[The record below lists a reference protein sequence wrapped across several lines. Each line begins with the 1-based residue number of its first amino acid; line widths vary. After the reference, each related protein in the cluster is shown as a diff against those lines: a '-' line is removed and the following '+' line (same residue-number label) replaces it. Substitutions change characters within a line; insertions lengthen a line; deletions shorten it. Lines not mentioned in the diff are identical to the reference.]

1 MKTTSESTGHRH
13 LRHTVLGYCFFPSTY
28 YLTSRFR
35 IDVLWIVDIQNAII
49 TFTKLILQNERH
61 YITKWPY
68 ISMLSVYGT
77 RKPMHQF
84 STTALTVAGVLEL
97 VLFCR
102 DNLQGRVTP
111 WITTI
116 TFRFTPTDNLMRMS
130 ETVGRAVRTCELH
143 SGSRREWNLQPCC
156 CEATAI
162 TTAPLCQSTN
172 SSGGKNMTV
181 WLRCF
186 EAQHTS
192 PSQVQSCRN
201 NSNLVV
207 RVVNQFKKNKK
218 IKKPC

>member
-1 MKTTSESTGHRH
+1 
-13 LRHTVLGYCFFPSTY
+13 
-28 YLTSRFR
+28 
-35 IDVLWIVDIQNAII
+35 
-49 TFTKLILQNERH
+49 
-61 YITKWPY
+61 
-68 ISMLSVYGT
+68 MLSVYGT
-77 RKPMHQF
+77 RKPMHHF
-84 STTALTVAGVLEL
+84 SITAFTVAGVLEL

-116 TFRFTPTDNLMRMS
+116 TFRFTPMDNLMRMS

-162 TTAPLCQSTN
+162 TTAPLSQSTN

-186 EAQHTS
+186 EAQHLPITGPLMQEQFS
-192 PSQVQSCRN
+192 SRCESGKPVLKKKIILKRSHASCR
-201 NSNLVV
+201 
-207 RVVNQFKKNKK
+207 QTHFK
-218 IKKPC
+218 C